1 MQPES
6 CNIIE
11 FEEGIPSVDTLLAF
25 MKAFFI
31 CVGAKN
37 IAFFPLLYA

>member
-11 FEEGIPSVDTLLAF
+11 FEEDIPSVDTLLAF
-25 MKAFFI
+25 MKASLI